1 MTRRERDRVP
11 EAPTGVSRRNFLK
24 GASLTI
30 ASAGIAGAA
39 GGVAI
44 GQESSSTVIVGPGR
58 VQLEFT
64 LNGKKTEVAAEPRE
78 TLLDLV
84 RNRLD
89 LTGAKRVCD
98 RGSCGACTMIVDGKT
113 VNSCSMHAI
122 DARGKQIT
130 TVEGLASNGELTPI
144 QKAFVKCDA
153 TQCGFCTPGMV
164 VACSALLQ
172 RNAAPNRAQVAEALS
187 GNICRCGT
195 YQNIFEAVEQVVGN
209 GRGRRARL

>member
-1 MTRRERDRVP
+1 MTRRERDKVP
-11 EAPTGVSRRNFLK
+11 EAPAGVSRRNFLK
-24 GASLTI
+24 GASLSI

-39 GGVAI
+39 GGVAV
-44 GQESSSTVIVGPGR
+44 GQESSSTVTIVGPGR
-58 VQLEFT
+58 VQIEFT

-113 VNSCSMHAI
+113 VNSCSMLAI
-122 DARGKQIT
+122 DAWGKRIT

-164 VACSALLQ
+164 VACSALLK
-172 RNAAPNRAQVAEALS
+172 RNPRPNRAQVAEALS

-195 YQNIFEAVEQVVGN
+195 YQNIFEAVERVAPRG
-209 GRGRRARL
+209 GRRGR